1 MVTRATNMP
10 IRSINRLSREEDEE
24 EYCSRDRAISAESKI
39 HDTVPH
45 APTIS
50 EVIRHLHNLDD

>member
-1 MVTRATNMP
+1 MP
-10 IRSINRLSREEDEE
+10 MRSINRLSRKEDEE

-50 EVIRHLHNLDD
+50 GVFRHLHNLDD